1 MPSAIQQQ
9 EARMLKPLFVIFSAI
24 AFFPFS
30 PQEPAAPP
38 ASSAI
43 PAEAAHMTNPVKP
56 TAESQARAKKLYGYD
71 CAMCH
76 GPNGNGKGD
85 IVLEPKVTLKDYT
98 DPSALKEFSD
108 GEIFYIIKNG
118 KGQMP
123 SEGDR
128 AKNEELWNM
137 VILVRS
143 FSKK

>member
-1 MPSAIQQQ
+1 
-9 EARMLKPLFVIFSAI
+9 MLKPLFVIFSAL

-38 ASSAI
+38 APSAV
-43 PAEAAHMTNPVKP
+43 PAEAAHMTNPVRP

-128 AKNEELWNM
+128 AKTDELWNM

>member
-1 MPSAIQQQ
+1 
-9 EARMLKPLFVIFSAI
+9 MLKPLFVILAAL
-24 AFFPFS
+24 AFF

-56 TAESQARAKKLYGYD
+56 TPESQARAKKLYGYD

-76 GPNGNGKGD
+76 GATGNGKGD
-85 IVLEPKVTLKDYT
+85 IVLDPKVTLKDYT
-98 DPSALKEFSD
+98 DPAALKDLTD

-128 AKNEELWNM
+128 AKPEEVWNM
-137 VILVRS
+137 VIFVRS

>member
-1 MPSAIQQQ
+1 MPSATHQQ
-9 EARMLKPLFVIFSAI
+9 EARMLKPMFVILAAL
-24 AFFPFS
+24 AFF

-38 ASSAI
+38 APSAI
-43 PAEAAHMTNPVKP
+43 PPEAAHMTNPVKP

-98 DPSALKEFSD
+98 DPAALKDFSD
-108 GEIFYIIKNG
+108 GELFYIIKNG

-128 AKNEELWNM
+128 AKADELWNM

>member
-9 EARMLKPLFVIFSAI
+9 EARMLKPLFVIFTAL
-24 AFFPFS
+24 AFF
-30 PQEPAAPP
+30 PQEPATPP
-38 ASSAI
+38 APSAI

-98 DPSALKEFSD
+98 DPTALKEFSD

>member
-9 EARMLKPLFVIFSAI
+9 EARVLKPLFVIFSAL

-30 PQEPAAPP
+30 PQEPAAPT

-43 PAEAAHMTNPVKP
+43 PAEAAHMSNPVKP

-98 DPSALKEFSD
+98 DPSALKDLSD

-128 AKNEELWNM
+128 AKTDELWNM

>member
-9 EARMLKPLFVIFSAI
+9 EARMLKPLFVILAAL
-24 AFFPFS
+24 AFF

-38 ASSAI
+38 APSAI
-43 PAEAAHMTNPVKP
+43 PPEAAHMANPVKP

-98 DPSALKEFSD
+98 DPAALKDLSD

-128 AKNEELWNM
+128 AKPDELWNM

>member
-1 MPSAIQQQ
+1 
-9 EARMLKPLFVIFSAI
+9 MLKPLFVIFSAL
-24 AFFPFS
+24 AFFSFS

-38 ASSAI
+38 APSAI
-43 PAEAAHMTNPVKP
+43 PAEAAHMTNPVRP

-128 AKNEELWNM
+128 AKTDELWNM